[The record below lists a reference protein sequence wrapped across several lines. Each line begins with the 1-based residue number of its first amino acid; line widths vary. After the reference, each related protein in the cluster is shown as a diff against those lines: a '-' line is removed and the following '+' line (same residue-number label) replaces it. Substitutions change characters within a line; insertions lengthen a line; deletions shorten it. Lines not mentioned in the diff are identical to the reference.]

1 LQTKESCLD
10 VFAGSKS
17 SAFTH
22 IWICKFPSGYT
33 IGGNGN
39 GIHQRRDMHNEQIRA
54 HFAKV
59 FAHFWNILWLVAGCA
74 LAAFAI
80 KIFFIPNN
88 LIDGGTVGL
97 AMILSRLIGV
107 QWLPVLIVFFTLPF
121 VVFASKVIGRMFV
134 ISTIIAVSAFAACL
148 FIIPH
153 LFHTP
158 FYGDAIEVVVI
169 GGGILGVGIGII
181 IRCGGC
187 LDGTE
192 ILGLIANRRWGF
204 TVGQIVF
211 FCNIIVFSTA
221 GLVFQAWHP
230 PLMSLITY
238 IVVARVLDF
247 VLVGLDETKSV
258 LVISSKYKDIEK
270 AVMHELGIGLTVMY
284 GRGGFSG
291 ESREILYIITERLRL
306 TELKEL
312 IYSIDPMAF
321 IAIESLHEVSSG
333 RNRGKAFRKKKPSK
347 RRLLFQS
354 E

>member
-1 LQTKESCLD
+1 
-10 VFAGSKS
+10 
-17 SAFTH
+17 
-22 IWICKFPSGYT
+22 
-33 IGGNGN
+33 
-39 GIHQRRDMHNEQIRA
+39 MHK
-54 HFAKV
+54 AKV
-59 FAHFWNILWLVAGCA
+59 RDHLSRIIPHIFNIVGIMIGCA

-88 LIDGGTVGL
+88 LIDGGTVGI
-97 AMILSRLIGV
+97 AMILGRLAGI
-107 QWLPVLIVFFTLPF
+107 QWLPVFIVLFTLPF
-121 VVFASKVIGRMFV
+121 VIFASKIIGRLFV
-134 ISTIIAVSAFAACL
+134 VHTIIAVAAFAGFL
-148 FIIPH
+148 FLIPH
-153 LFHTP
+153 VCHTP
-158 FYGDAIEVVVI
+158 FHGDALEVVVI

-181 IRCGGC
+181 IRGGGC

-192 ILGLIANRRWGF
+192 ILGLIANRKFGF

-238 IVVARVLDF
+238 IVVAKVLDY

-306 TELKEL
+306 AELKDL
-312 IYSIDPMAF
+312 IFSIDPTAF

-333 RNRGKAFRKKKPSK
+333 RNRGKAFRRQRTVKKH
-347 RRLLFQS
+347 LLFKS